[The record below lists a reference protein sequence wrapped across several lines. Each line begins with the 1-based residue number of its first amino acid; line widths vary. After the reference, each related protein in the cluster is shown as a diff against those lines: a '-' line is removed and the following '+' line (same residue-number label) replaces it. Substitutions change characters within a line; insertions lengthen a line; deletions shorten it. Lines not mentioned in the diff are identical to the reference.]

1 MRFLLI
7 ALFTLFGLSG
17 WAQKGENT
25 YEFLNLPGSAHTGAL
40 GGTNVSLQ
48 DVDPSMALGNPA
60 LLRDTM
66 HNNLAVNYVNYI
78 ADINFGYATYSRD
91 YNALGTFALG
101 VQYINQ
107 GNFDGYDE
115 LGNFTGNFVAQET
128 ALSLIWSYPISSK
141 WNGGLAFKQV
151 FSAFEQ
157 YSSYGILFDAGIS
170 YLNNNF
176 SAGLVLKNFGT
187 QVKTY
192 TEDNFEPMPFEIQM
206 GFTQKLNHAPLRFSV
221 TANHIQMPDLTYKSG
236 LDKYS
241 NPLLDDQNKTP
252 TFGAKALRHVVFGV
266 EFVPSKNL
274 YVAAGYNFQRRIELG
289 IENSMSTV
297 GFSWGFGVKISKFRI
312 SYASARYHL
321 AGTSNHI
328 SIATNL
334 SSF

>member
-91 YNALGTFALG
+91 YNAFGTFALG

-176 SAGLVLKNFGT
+176 SAGLVFKNFGT

-206 GFTQKLNHAPLRFSV
+206 GFTQKLNHAPLRFSL
-221 TANHIQMPDLTYKSG
+221 TANHIQMPDLTYESG

-241 NPLLDDQNKTP
+241 NPLLTETDNGP
-252 TFGAKALRHVVFGV
+252 TVGAKVLRHVVFGV

-274 YVAAGYNFQRRIELG
+274 YVAAGYNFQRRHELG
-289 IENSMSTV
+289 IENAMSTV

-312 SYASARYHL
+312 SYGSARYHL